1 MFCRYPKFMKDHC
14 SVTCGLCSSGSIGS
28 VTNPITV
35 ALRCYDKDKRC
46 PAWAAYANQCQS
58 NRLFMSRMCKKT
70 CGLCDKEKQNGNDHN
85 TDENMRT
92 SMATNLRTPKF
103 WRDGVFC
110 ILSTILYTYLYHC
123 VWKSTKMSHLHFP
136 PIFVLLKLTCLV
148 TLFDRKLQV
157 FKNSPKWIIFVI
169 FN

>member
-1 MFCRYPKFMKDHC
+1 MYEEKHFSFFVFYRYPKFMKDHC
-14 SVTCGLCSSGSIGS
+14 SVTCGLCSPESIGSS

-70 CGLCDKEKQNGNDHN
+70 CGLCNKEKQNGNDHN
-85 TDENMRT
+85 TEEGMRS
-92 SMATNLRTPKF
+92 SMAPNLKTPNF

-110 ILSTILYTYLYHC
+110 ILSTALYTYLQ
-123 VWKSTKMSHLHFP
+123 
-136 PIFVLLKLTCLV
+136 IKLCL
-148 TLFDRKLQV
+148 
-157 FKNSPKWIIFVI
+157 
-169 FN
+169 